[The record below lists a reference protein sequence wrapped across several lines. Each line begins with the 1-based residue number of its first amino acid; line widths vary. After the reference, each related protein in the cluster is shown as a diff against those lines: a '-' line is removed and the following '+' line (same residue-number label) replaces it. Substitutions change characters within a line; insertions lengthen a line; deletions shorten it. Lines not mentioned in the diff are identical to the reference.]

1 MRQFILAVPPDRNGA
16 STLGERDYRYL
27 AQVLRK
33 TAGDRIEVR
42 LPDGT
47 LALMRID
54 RLDRNAKSVRLI
66 LEPGAGFSAVPPATG
81 GEGLA
86 SGDAPV
92 AGDSMP
98 AIPEA
103 PEGFPQL
110 ILFQW
115 ILKGPRMDQVVRQA
129 TETGVSLIVPVAGE
143 RCLSSEADN
152 VGGGKTGRWDRIV
165 REALQQSGSP
175 VATRVLPPVAP
186 SALGGLWRSLSGP
199 ESAALVLTEAPLA
212 RRSLHEYLDTVL
224 GPTAIAVGPE
234 GGMTARELALLEE
247 AGFACV
253 HFKTNILRAETAA
266 LYGIAAV
273 QSTLLESGNWQ
284 LKESNS

>member
-1 MRQFILAVPPDRNGA
+1 MRQFVLAVPPDRNGVA
-16 STLGERDYRYL
+16 TLGERDYRYL
-27 AQVLRK
+27 ALVLRK
-33 TAGDRIEVR
+33 SVGDPLDVR
-42 LPDGT
+42 LPDGS
-47 LALMRID
+47 LRAMRID
-54 RLDRNAKSVRLI
+54 RLDRSSKSVRLVLPDSI
-66 LEPGAGFSAVPPATG
+66 AGTSLGSTEPSSSVGN
-81 GEGLA
+81 
-86 SGDAPV
+86 
-92 AGDSMP
+92 SMP
-98 AIPEA
+98 AIPNV
-103 PEGFPQL
+103 PEGFPPL

-143 RCLSSEADN
+143 RCLSSEADTI
-152 VGGGKTGRWDRIV
+152 GGGKTGRWDRIV

-175 VATRVLPPVAP
+175 VSTRILPPVSP
-186 SALGGLWRSLSGP
+186 DDIGGLWRSLAAP
-199 ESAALVLTEAPLA
+199 KSAALVLTEAPLA
-212 RRSLHEYLDTVL
+212 RRSLHEYLDTVS

-234 GGMTARELALLEE
+234 GGMTARELSFLEE

-284 LKESNS
+284 LKELNS

>member
-1 MRQFILAVPPDRNGA
+1 MRQFVLAVPPDRNGA
-16 STLGERDYRYL
+16 ARLAERDYRYL

-47 LALMRID
+47 LRLMRID
-54 RLDRNAKSVRLI
+54 RLDRNAKSVTLV
-66 LEPGAGFSAVPPATG
+66 LESETGAGGAD
-81 GEGLA
+81 A
-86 SGDAPV
+86 SSSPGC

-98 AIPEA
+98 AIPEV
-103 PEGFPQL
+103 PEGFPPL

-175 VATRVLPPVAP
+175 VVTRVLPPVAP
-186 SALGGLWRSLSGP
+186 EALGDLWRSLAGP
-199 ESAALVLTEAPLA
+199 RSSALVLTEAPLA
-212 RRSLHEYLDTVL
+212 RRSLHEYLDTVS

-234 GGMTARELALLEE
+234 GGMTARELELLGE

>member
-1 MRQFILAVPPDRNGA
+1 MRQFVLAVPPDRNGVA
-16 STLGERDYRYL
+16 TLGERDYRYL

-33 TAGDRIEVR
+33 AVGDPLDVR
-42 LPDGT
+42 LPDGSLRT
-47 LALMRID
+47 MRID
-54 RLDRNAKSVRLI
+54 RLDRSAKSVRLVLPDSI
-66 LEPGAGFSAVPPATG
+66 SDPSLGSIEPSA
-81 GEGLA
+81 
-86 SGDAPV
+86 S

-98 AIPEA
+98 AIPEVPA
-103 PEGFPQL
+103 GFPPL

-175 VATRVLPPVAP
+175 VSTRILPPVAP
-186 SALGGLWRSLSGP
+186 TALGDLWRSLAAP
-199 ESAALVLTEAPLA
+199 KSAALVLTEAPLA
-212 RRSLHEYLDTVL
+212 RRSLHEYLDTVS

-234 GGMTARELALLEE
+234 GGMTARELALLQE